1 MGTLLGSNL
10 STLCWQLGKFLMC
23 RHAQFVSWPAFT
35 WHRLSSPLLPARLV
49 AFASSRIIPNYIEK
63 ASIACHC
70 FWPLQCNFLAFLVNQ
85 NFVAAP
91 GLQFTA
97 RPESFLPA
105 ISNNCLHL
113 IAAAA
118 KEWEDGEDG
127 NGGHAGNSTLFI
139 WRSNEVKFN
148 LWETSGRMRN
158 MRKVLGLWLSIGNKI
173 HYISIVNLLAVAI
186 G

>member
-1 MGTLLGSNL
+1 MKANGDSSWQQSVNTLLA
-10 STLCWQLGKFLMC
+10 TWQVLNVPPRAICLLA
-23 RHAQFVSWPAFT
+23 RIHLTSPL
-35 WHRLSSPLLPARLV
+35 LSSPLLPARLV

-113 IAAAA
+113 IAAAP

-139 WRSNEVKFN
+139 
-148 LWETSGRMRN
+148 
-158 MRKVLGLWLSIGNKI
+158 
-173 HYISIVNLLAVAI
+173 
-186 G
+186 